1 MEAFYVC
8 VLNVSI
14 VCSKTRCCLCLMQAT
29 KGGKKSKAKAKL
41 NAGKDTDRGDFDEVE
56 YDDYEDFI

>member
-1 MEAFYVC
+1 MFA
-8 VLNVSI
+8 I
-14 VCSKTRCCLCLMQAT
+14 VCSKHDFFCLMQAT

-41 NAGKDTDRGDFDEVE
+41 NAGKDTDRGDLDEVE